1 MSKPIFHLENLKK
14 AYGTKVI
21 LDEISLSFLEGARI
35 GVIGHN
41 GSGKSTLLKLLAGVD
56 KEFDGVCQPSDGL
69 SIGYVQQEPELDP
82 SLSIREHLEEA
93 VAPIRKLVN
102 EYEEITAGLGELEG
116 DAMDKAMAKM
126 EILQTEIDHLDA
138 WELDRQLDQAAQ
150 ALCLPPY
157 DADVSVLSGGEKRRI
172 ALCKTLISHPDLLL
186 LDEPTNHL
194 DANTVNWLETHL
206 DNYKG
211 TIILIT
217 HDRYFLDNIATW
229 MLEIERG
236 KAIPYKGNYSAY
248 LEKKLERLDVEKKQ
262 DQSRHRKLKNELE
275 WIRTNPKA
283 RTTKNKARLRR
294 YEELRSEQK
303 EMAEDQIDI
312 QIPPGAKLGNKVL
325 EVHNLSKSFGDRRLI
340 HDLSFELPPGGILGV
355 IGENGTGKTTLMNMI
370 TQKDVPDEGEINI
383 GQTVEICY
391 LDQSRLILDNDNTV
405 FMEVTNGADEIP
417 FGQTRISSR
426 AYLSRFN
433 FKGEDQQKKVG
444 DLSGGQR
451 NRVQLAKM
459 LRDGGNL
466 LILDEPTN
474 DLDIATLQVLEEALI
489 HFPGCAIVVSHDR
502 YFLNKVVTHI
512 LALEGDGKW
521 RFILGDY
528 DTYKEIRQR
537 EDGDFLA
544 KRGAHRRLS

>member
-1 MSKPIFHLENLKK
+1 M
-14 AYGTKVI
+14 
-21 LDEISLSFLEGARI
+21 
-35 GVIGHN
+35 
-41 GSGKSTLLKLLAGVD
+41 
-56 KEFDGVCQPSDGL
+56 
-69 SIGYVQQEPELDP
+69 
-82 SLSIREHLEEA
+82 
-93 VAPIRKLVN
+93 
-102 EYEEITAGLGELEG
+102 
-116 DAMDKAMAKM
+116 
-126 EILQTEIDHLDA
+126 
-138 WELDRQLDQAAQ
+138 
-150 ALCLPPY
+150 
-157 DADVSVLSGGEKRRI
+157 
-172 ALCKTLISHPDLLL
+172 

-217 HDRYFLDNIATW
+217 HDRYFLDNVATW

-262 DQSRHRKLKNELE
+262 DQARHRKLKNELE

-303 EMAEDQIDI
+303 EMAEDRIDI
-312 QIPPGAKLGNKVL
+312 QIPPGQKLGNKVL
-325 EVHNLSKSFGDRRLI
+325 EVHNLSKGFGDCQLI

-370 TQKDVPDEGEINI
+370 TQKEKPDSGEINL
-383 GQTVEICY
+383 GQTVDLCY
-391 LDQSRLILDNDNTV
+391 LDQSRLTLDNENTV
-405 FMEVTNGADEIP
+405 FMEVTGGADEIP
-417 FGQTRISSR
+417 FGQKYISSR
-426 AYLSRFN
+426 SYLARFN
-433 FKGEDQQKKVG
+433 FKGEDQQKLVG

-474 DLDIATLQVLEEALI
+474 DLDIQTLQVLEEALI

-537 EDGDFLA
+537 EDSEFMD
-544 KRGAHRRLS
+544 KRGTHRRLS